1 MSSLMPV
8 AAEALEKSTLT
19 LQQIGFTCSGSSD
32 YLAGAPFSFV
42 MAVDALGAWPP
53 ISDSHLERRMTPLRD
68 RSRRG
73 HEMTA
78 KSAGVNSRGHRY
90 CRRCHTEDQKRYR
103 AKKDA
108 NEAPPPK
115 RWNGLGYVTE
125 ANLLRI
131 EASSV
136 RFR

>member
-32 YLAGAPFSFV
+32 HLAGAPFSFV

-73 HEMTA
+73 HEMT
-78 KSAGVNSRGHRY
+78 
-90 CRRCHTEDQKRYR
+90 
-103 AKKDA
+103 
-108 NEAPPPK
+108 
-115 RWNGLGYVTE
+115 LGRPVE
-125 ANLLRI
+125 RVP
-131 EASSV
+131 SSFPGFIV
-136 RFR
+136 DLGDYPIAID